1 MRDKVYLSKKEYL
14 QLLKVLDMMVC
25 ILDRSEKRE
34 NADNRAYSLAIAC
47 AETDMVTRLANV
59 RKLVVELIT
68 PEEISELDNSGIFDY
83 EIPQMP
89 YEDETY
95 ELRKR
100 LEPYLVNMKKIL
112 NNMLLSIFQFY
123 GLIKRNW
130 NFKVR

>member
-47 AETDMVTRLANV
+47 AETDMVTRLASL

-68 PEEISELDNSGIFDY
+68 PEEISELDNSGIYDY

-100 LEPYLVNMKKIL
+100 LEPYLVKYEKD
-112 NNMLLSIFQFY
+112 S
-123 GLIKRNW
+123 K
-130 NFKVR
+130 